1 MAQQSWASDSG
12 ASGFRTV
19 VDVSKKVVHAA
30 QPMMKFRQ
38 FVSVEEAFGKNKGE
52 SVQIYRAGNT
62 DEDSESA
69 AINELDRIP
78 TLSVAVTPRLITVN
92 EWGRAIPFTGKVETL
107 AEVDVESNVYLKAL
121 RNHMAKTL
129 DRQVA
134 TSFKSTDLIATPRTT
149 GIDWEVDG
157 TASSAANTSIT
168 AALLKDIVDSM
179 KVGVFGT
186 STGRPI
192 PYYDGES
199 YVCIAS
205 VSFLR
210 ALKDDPDYEV
220 AAKYAHPEDLYL
232 GEVGRFYNVRFIE
245 SNHTNALDNSLST
258 SFSGEAVIFGED
270 PVREI
275 VAIPEEVRAKLP
287 EDYGRDKGI
296 AWYAMLGWGRVWDF
310 STDSEEHIVLI
321 TDNASTAGAA

>member
-1 MAQQSWASDSG
+1 MAQQSWVSDSG

-19 VDVSKKVVHAA
+19 VDISKKVVHAA

-38 FVSVEEAFGKNKGE
+38 FVSVEDAFGKNKGE

-134 TSFKSTDLIATPRTT
+134 TAFKTSDICAIPIASTNTITWD
-149 GIDWEVDG
+149 VDG
-157 TASSAANTSIT
+157 TASTQATSNIN
-168 AALLKDIVDSM
+168 AKLLKDIVDAM
-179 KVGVFGT
+179 KTGIFGAN
-186 STGRPI
+186 TGRPI
-192 PYYDGES
+192 PFYDGES

-205 VSFLR
+205 TTFLR
-210 ALKDDPDYEV
+210 GLKDDPDYEL

-232 GEVGRFYNVRFIE
+232 GEVGRFYNVRFVE
-245 SNHTNALDNSLST
+245 SNHTNALSNGVGASSIL
-258 SFSGEAVIFGED
+258 GEAVIFGED
-270 PVREI
+270 PIREV
-275 VAIPEEVRAKLP
+275 VAIPEEIRAKLP

-310 STDSEEHIVLI
+310 STDTEEHIVRVC
-321 TDNASTAGAA
+321 SS